1 MHDKMNAPLPDDFR
15 GPVRLFP
22 LPNLVLFPD
31 VLQPLHIFEPRYRQL
46 MADALQ
52 DDRLIALATLKPGWE
67 DQYYE
72 RPPLHRVHCVGR
84 IIKEERLPDGRYNLL
99 LFGLR
104 RAHIVE
110 ELPSEK
116 LYRTAQ
122 VRLLDDVPIV
132 VPAVERQL
140 REQLEEFIKGR
151 FGATGGQLASFCKI
165 LQTEAPLGFL
175 CDLFGFAASIDV
187 EVKQQLLE
195 QLDVEKRVRQLL
207 DHLGSELSI
216 NLASDMP
223 RRFPPDFSS
232 N

>member
-1 MHDKMNAPLPDDFR
+1 MRDKGNAPLPDDFR

-67 DQYYE
+67 EQYYE
-72 RPPLHRVHCVGR
+72 RPRIHSVLCIGR
-84 IIKEERLPDGRYNLL
+84 IIKEERLPDGRFNLL

-104 RAHIVE
+104 RARIIE
-110 ELPSEK
+110 ELPSDK
-116 LYRTAQ
+116 LYRTAD
-122 VRLLDDVPIV
+122 VRLLEDVPVV
-132 VPAVERQL
+132 VPAVERRL
-140 REQLEEFIKGR
+140 RQQLEDFIEAR
-151 FGATGGQLASFCKI
+151 FGSVGAQLESFRKI

-175 CDLFGFAASIDV
+175 CDLFSFAAAIDS

-195 QLDVEKRVRQLL
+195 QLDVERRVGQLL
-207 DHLGSELSI
+207 EHLGSELSI